1 VADAAWN
8 LSGTVISP
16 LTSSL
21 LKAVIPAAVIAAL
34 PFVAGR
40 RNLSMR
46 DDVGLVRPPLLGSV
60 MWLVLYI
67 IWMLTTDI
75 LTDWRGP
82 WDFPP
87 WRNQTLTVSILRV
100 LGVGIL
106 GPIAEELVF
115 RVYAQALLKRTPLKI
130 YGSVMVVAIL
140 WAALHYK
147 FSSETVAMLIVCGL
161 MLGAARET
169 TGSVVTPT
177 IMHMLWNLYAV
188 W

>member
-1 VADAAWN
+1 
-8 LSGTVISP
+8 VISP

-21 LKAVIPAAVIAAL
+21 LKAIVPAAVIAAL

-46 DDVGLVRPPLLGSV
+46 DDIGLVRSPLLGSV
-60 MWLVLYI
+60 MWLVLYMI
-67 IWMLTTDI
+67 CMLTTDI
-75 LTDWRGP
+75 LIDWRGP
-82 WDFPP
+82 WDFTP
-87 WRNQTLTVSILRV
+87 WRNQTIAVSVLRV

-115 RVYAQALLKRTPLKI
+115 RGYAQALLKRTPLKVD
-130 YGSVMVVAIL
+130 GSVIVVAIG

-147 FSSETVAMLIVCGL
+147 YSGGTVAMLLVCGL
-161 MLGAARET
+161 MLSAAREA
-169 TGSVVTPT
+169 TGSVITPT
-177 IMHMLWNLYAV
+177 IMHTVWNLYAV

>member
-1 VADAAWN
+1 V
-8 LSGTVISP
+8 V
-16 LTSSL
+16 
-21 LKAVIPAAVIAAL
+21 PAAVIAAL

-46 DDVGLVRPPLLGSV
+46 DHIGLVRPSLSGSA
-60 MWLVLYI
+60 MWIVLYI

-75 LTDWRGP
+75 LTGWRGP
-82 WDFPP
+82 WDFAP
-87 WRNQTLTVSILRV
+87 WRNQTLPVSILRI
-100 LGVGIL
+100 LGAGIL

-115 RVYAQALLKRTPLKI
+115 RGYAQALLKRTPLKT
-130 YGSVMVVAIL
+130 YGSVIVVAL
-140 WAALHYK
+140 AWAALHYK
-147 FSSETVAMLIVCGL
+147 SSGETAAMLIVCGL

-169 TGSVVTPT
+169 TGSVVTPA